1 MATVEF
7 GPSFMWLES
16 CFCGKITGMYPKENI
31 GQSFIH
37 SGVNCLVASTTGSNI
52 PGGYLDP
59 KNYMFDTKLR
69 TELNLRQ
76 WEKKAEQGIYPE
88 FHFGVKIYSDMCHY
102 LSEDDATVGRAFRDA
117 KNQYLPEDED
127 WELWWSPPLSSG
139 EDAEYGTHIASK
151 YTSFFEYVLYGDPAF
166 NPYTPTD

>member
-1 MATVEF
+1 
-7 GPSFMWLES
+7 
-16 CFCGKITGMYPKENI
+16 MYPKENI

-52 PGGYLDP
+52 AGGYLEP
-59 KNYMFDTKLR
+59 KNYMFDTKLS
-69 TELNLRQ
+69 TELNIIQ
-76 WEKKAEQGIYPE
+76 WEKKAKQGIYPE
-88 FHFGVKIYSDMCHY
+88 FHFGEKIYSDMCHY
-102 LSEDDATVGRAFRDA
+102 LSEDNVTVGRAFRDA

-139 EDAEYGTHIASK
+139 EDAGYGTHIACK